1 MSSPRFLIGR
11 IAQGSRVI
19 DTSCGPIEVQEA
31 GAGVPLLAVHGS
43 GGGFDQGMA
52 FAAPL
57 AKQGI
62 RVIARSRFGYL
73 RTPMPADATAEAQA
87 DAYVCLLDALRIRTA
102 AVMGG
107 SPGPAS

>member
-11 IAQGSRVI
+11 IAQGSKVI
-19 DTSCGPIEVQEA
+19 DTSCGPIEVQEG
-31 GAGVPLLAVHGS
+31 GAGVPLLAVHSS

-62 RVIARSRFGYL
+62 RVIASTPGGTSGLDTMTRSW
-73 RTPMPADATAEAQA
+73 P
-87 DAYVCLLDALRIRTA
+87 
-102 AVMGG
+102 G
-107 SPGPAS
+107 SASC

>member
-31 GAGVPLLAVHGS
+31 GAGVPLLAVHSS

-57 AKQGI
+57 AQQGTRFI
-62 RVIARSRFGYL
+62 GFDTGGHIWLGHNDEVMARVRELLI
-73 RTPMPADATAEAQA
+73 PAE
-87 DAYVCLLDALRIRTA
+87 
-102 AVMGG
+102 GG
-107 SPGPAS
+107 PEP